1 MTHPEREILLNDF
14 KRWLDPEY
22 LDVVLPPAPADWS
35 ATEFEKFAG
44 EEFVKAY
51 FHSVLGAR
59 KRWMVGNDERVAH
72 LEKLGPL
79 MADAVERFLNLN
91 VEDVGA
97 PESKRESGE
106 RQARQRLNP

>member
-1 MTHPEREILLNDF
+1 MTHTERKILLNDF
-14 KRWLDPEY
+14 KTWLDPEY
-22 LDVVLPPAPADWS
+22 LDVVLPPGGWS

-51 FHSVLGAR
+51 FHAVMSAR
-59 KRWMVGNDERVAH
+59 MTWMVGNEERVVH

-79 MADAVERFLNLN
+79 MADAVERFLNHN
-91 VEDVGA
+91 VEGVGA

-106 RQARQRLNP
+106 RQARQRLKP

>member
-1 MTHPEREILLNDF
+1 MTHTEREILLNDF

-22 LDVVLPPAPADWS
+22 LDVVL

-51 FHSVLGAR
+51 FHAVLSAR
-59 KRWMVGNDERVAH
+59 MTWMVGNEERVVH

-79 MADAVERFLNLN
+79 MADAVERFLNHN
-91 VEDVGA
+91 VEGVGA

-106 RQARQRLNP
+106 RQARQRLKP